1 MTLNNEI
8 EISDFLKAVDEADG
22 DVWLISVQ
30 GDKYN
35 LKSVLS
41 RYVAFGAMIANH
53 WNDLELFCDKQSD
66 EKYFLKFFKE
76 HPETI

>member
-8 EISDFLKAVDEADG
+8 EISDLLKAVDEADG

-35 LKSVLS
+35 LKSVFFSLCCFWS
-41 RYVAFGAMIANH
+41 
-53 WNDLELFCDKQSD
+53 NDC
-66 EKYFLKFFKE
+66 
-76 HPETI
+76 